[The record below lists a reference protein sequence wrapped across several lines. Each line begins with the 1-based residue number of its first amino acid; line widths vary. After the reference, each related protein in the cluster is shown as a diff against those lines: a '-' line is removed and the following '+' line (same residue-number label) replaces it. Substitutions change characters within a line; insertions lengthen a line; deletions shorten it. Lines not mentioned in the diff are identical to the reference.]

1 MIIVLMANHSFSVA
15 VLPLLVFSLLS
26 SQQVKCQQ
34 SAGFRVFRTDAELRE
49 FNQLSARERL
59 DAALLYPGAEI
70 LEITGENQAATVQ
83 EGTNLYIDCLPW
95 LQQFQPN
102 GSIQWYSIQ
111 LDENGNVISS
121 TYVDNYNL
129 KFTVISTYKTV
140 LNCMVF
146 KLTLNTSLKQPPLCN
161 HAWETIIPL

>member
-1 MIIVLMANHSFSVA
+1 MIIVLMANHGFSVSA

-34 SAGFRVFRTDAELRE
+34 SGFRVFRTEAELRE
-49 FNQLSARERL
+49 FEQLSERERF
-59 DAALLYPGAEI
+59 DAALLYPGAKI

-83 EGTNLYIDCLPW
+83 EGTSLYIDCLPW

-111 LDENGNVISS
+111 LDENGNVLLPITNSR
-121 TYVDNYNL
+121 
-129 KFTVISTYKTV
+129 
-140 LNCMVF
+140 
-146 KLTLNTSLKQPPLCN
+146 
-161 HAWETIIPL
+161 

>member
-34 SAGFRVFRTDAELRE
+34 SGFRVFRTDAELQE
-49 FNQLSARERL
+49 FEQLSARERL
-59 DAALLYPGAEI
+59 DAALLFPGVEM
-70 LEITGENQAATVQ
+70 LEITRENQAATVQ
-83 EGTNLYIDCLPW
+83 EGTSLYIDCLPW

-111 LDENGNVISS
+111 LDEYGNVISS

-140 LNCMVF
+140 LNWY
-146 KLTLNTSLKQPPLCN
+146 LNS
-161 HAWETIIPL
+161 H